1 MARMKVGIVLVLVVT
16 AVLSLIE
23 AWAAIAF
30 GFVAVRVEAEVA
42 VVFESRL
49 ALVFVSV
56 VASKWVAVVFESRLE
71 LVFVSVVASK
81 WVAVAVVEA
90 VAVVLLVALGM
101 EVENRAVEQRH

>member
-1 MARMKVGIVLVLVVT
+1 MKVGIVLVLVVT

-56 VASKWVAVVFESRLE
+56 VASKWVAV
-71 LVFVSVVASK
+71 
-81 WVAVAVVEA
+81 AVVEA